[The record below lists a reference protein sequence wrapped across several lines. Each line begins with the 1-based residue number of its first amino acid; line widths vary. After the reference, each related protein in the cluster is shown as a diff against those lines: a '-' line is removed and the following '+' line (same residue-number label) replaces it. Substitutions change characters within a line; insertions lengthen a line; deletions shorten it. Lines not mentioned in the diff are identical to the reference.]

1 MYRSFKMIDNHLTRD
16 DLLLLMNTIDF
27 ATDNQDQYD
36 EYTIISGTSH
46 LPELRNRL
54 YNKYIQQ
61 GGK

>member
-1 MYRSFKMIDNHLTRD
+1 MIDNHLTRD

-46 LPELRNRL
+46 LSELRNRL